1 MGDLDGALHSYEQVM
16 RHNSWSVPAMVAI
29 AGILRAK
36 DRFAPAIEYLNQIL
50 KIEPNNGEV
59 WGMLGEWSLDAL
71 RPNRPQQPTVANM
84 GFVT

>member
-1 MGDLDGALHSYEQVM
+1 
-16 RHNSWSVPAMVAI
+16 MVAI

-59 WGMLGEWSLDAL
+59 WGMLGEWSLNAL
-71 RPNRPQQPTVANM
+71 RPTAPNNRPLLTW
-84 GFVT
+84 GL